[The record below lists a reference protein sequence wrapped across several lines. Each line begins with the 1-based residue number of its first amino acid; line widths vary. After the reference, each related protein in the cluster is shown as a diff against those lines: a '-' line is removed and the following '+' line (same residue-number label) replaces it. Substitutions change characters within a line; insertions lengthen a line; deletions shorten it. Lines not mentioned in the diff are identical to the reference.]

1 VNAIGYVR
9 VSTQEQN
16 RSGLGLE
23 AQRAAIEQ
31 FCAREGITLSTVFS
45 EAASGKRVSDT
56 LTERPQLIAA
66 LEAAQALQGPVIV
79 SKLDRLSR
87 DVHTI
92 SGLMVQKVPFIVCE
106 LGRDADNFMIHLWA
120 ALAQKERE
128 LISQRTKSALAALKA
143 RGVKL
148 GRPAG
153 TKLIGAARDA
163 AVTSSRLGNAAN
175 RLKWER
181 IRTNIAVAQDL

>member
-1 VNAIGYVR
+1 MNAVGYLR
-9 VSTQEQN
+9 VSTNEQG

-23 AQRAAIEQ
+23 AQKAAIEQ
-31 FCAREGITLSTVFS
+31 FCAREGITLSSCFTEVQ
-45 EAASGKRVSDT
+45 SGKRVSDT
-56 LTERPQLIAA
+56 LAERPQLIAA
-66 LEAAQALQGPVIV
+66 LEASKALGGPLIV

-92 SGLMVQKVPFIVCE
+92 SGLMVHKVHFIVTE

-128 LISQRTKSALAALKA
+128 LISQRTKAALAALKA

-148 GRPAG
+148 GSGNPHAG
-153 TKLIGAARDA
+153 GE
-163 AVTSSRLGNAAN
+163 AN
-175 RLKWER
+175 RLRWETVR
-181 IRTNIAVAQDL
+181 ASIPAPEARS

>member
-1 VNAIGYVR
+1 MNAVGYIR
-9 VSTQEQN
+9 VSTNEQG

-31 FCAREGITLSTVFS
+31 FCTREKIELLEVFS
-45 EAASGKRVSDT
+45 EVQSGKRVSDG

-66 LEAAQALQGPVIV
+66 LAAAQVLGGPVIV

-92 SGLMVQKVPFIVCE
+92 SSLMVHKVHFIVTE
-106 LGRDADNFMIHLWA
+106 LGLDADNFMIHLWA

-128 LISQRTKSALAALKA
+128 LISQRTKSALQALKA

-148 GRPAG
+148 GPKNPNPG
-153 TKLIGAARDA
+153 P
-163 AVTSSRLGNAAN
+163 GNEAN

-181 IRTNIAVAQDL
+181 IRASMAADRN